1 MSYNLIK
8 QLSDKNEN
16 WKVRVRLSRMWEAV
30 NRKNLELISLN
41 MVLIDEQYQDDTIHA
56 TIQKNNVKKFQA
68 QLREGQLYSLSNFR
82 VDTYKEKDSYRPIS
96 KDKKINFLRTI
107 VIEKLKEAEVTISQH
122 KFEFVDYRTI
132 VDRFDN
138 NKQLT
143 DIIGKIVGVGA
154 QENVHV
160 QGSTVPMR
168 NIDIMNPEDIKIRI
182 TLWGPTSNEIEDN
195 FYTNNPGPF
204 VIIVT
209 STIVKTFRGEHYLSS
224 TSATKVYINLEIPET
239 ATLID
244 RNVEKT
250 EIEGIPLQFKQEISV
265 AKRITQN
272 RRTIKQIT
280 SLEWTSD
287 DQENVF
293 TCLAKIENIEKT
305 LDGTIS
311 DVQSATKKLN
321 LKMIFGVA
329 IAKMNA
335 NSTLPNEIEKLI
347 GKTFVFQLKLN
358 DYNWKE
364 GWELY
369 TIEKVFDNISND
381 ETAMK
386 LDHITTEPL
395 QNDEIKETPDQ
406 TSDKNTFEVFDTKP
420 STGAK
425 NDPVEPPKKKPNG
438 DITTEA
444 LENYEVKKNADQT
457 SQKNKFEVLDKKPL
471 TSTNNDEK
479 RSKQEHN
486 SGAIPSISS
495 ASNVENTEPSDDNM
509 FLRDLINRRKA
520 TKHKSS
526 KKKKLQRRK

>member
-8 QLSDKNEN
+8 QLLDKNEN

-30 NRKNLELISLN
+30 NRKNLELISLD
-41 MVLIDEQYQDDTIHA
+41 MVLIDEQDDTIHA

-96 KDKKINFLRTI
+96 KDKKINFLCTT
-107 VIEKLKEAEVTISQH
+107 VIEELKEAEVTISQH

-132 VDRFDN
+132 VDRVDN

-250 EIEGIPLQFKQEISV
+250 EIEGIPLQFKQEISI

-293 TCLAKIENIEKT
+293 TCLAKIENIEKNFGWYYIGCAKCNKKVKSENDFWCSHCKSNSNFPIPRYRIQ
-305 LDGTIS
+305 LNVDDGTEHAVFILFDKEAEKLLHTTARELS
-311 DVQSATKKLN
+311 NKYAT
-321 LKMIFGVA
+321 
-329 IAKMNA
+329 MNA

-420 STGAK
+420 STSAK
-425 NDPVEPPKKKPNG
+425 NDPVEPPKKK
-438 DITTEA
+438 
-444 LENYEVKKNADQT
+444 
-457 SQKNKFEVLDKKPL
+457 
-471 TSTNNDEK
+471 
-479 RSKQEHN
+479 
-486 SGAIPSISS
+486 
-495 ASNVENTEPSDDNM
+495 
-509 FLRDLINRRKA
+509 
-520 TKHKSS
+520 TKW
-526 KKKKLQRRK
+526 

>member
-30 NRKNLELISLN
+30 NRKNLELISLD
-41 MVLIDEQYQDDTIHA
+41 MVLIDEQDDTIHA

-96 KDKKINFLRTI
+96 KDKKINFLRTT
-107 VIEKLKEAEVTISQH
+107 VIEELKEAEVTISQH

-244 RNVEKT
+244 RYRIQLNV
-250 EIEGIPLQFKQEISV
+250 
-265 AKRITQN
+265 
-272 RRTIKQIT
+272 
-280 SLEWTSD
+280 D
-287 DQENVF
+287 
-293 TCLAKIENIEKT
+293 
-305 LDGTIS
+305 DGTEHAVFILF
-311 DVQSATKKLN
+311 DKEAKKLLHTTARELSN
-321 LKMIFGVA
+321 KYA
-329 IAKMNA
+329 TMNA

-358 DYNWKE
+358 NYNWKE

-386 LDHITTEPL
+386 LDHITTE
-395 QNDEIKETPDQ
+395 
-406 TSDKNTFEVFDTKP
+406 
-420 STGAK
+420 
-425 NDPVEPPKKKPNG
+425 
-438 DITTEA
+438 A
-444 LENYEVKKNADQT
+444 LENYEIKKNADQT
-457 SQKNKFEVLDKKPL
+457 SQKNKFEVLDKKQL

-486 SGAIPSISS
+486 NGAIPSISS
-495 ASNVENTEPSDDNM
+495 ASNVEDTEPSDDNM
-509 FLRDLINRRKA
+509 FLRYLINCQKA

>member
-16 WKVRVRLSRMWEAV
+16 WK
-30 NRKNLELISLN
+30 
-41 MVLIDEQYQDDTIHA
+41 
-56 TIQKNNVKKFQA
+56 A

-96 KDKKINFLRTI
+96 KEKKINFLCTT
-107 VIEKLKEAEVTISQH
+107 VIEELKEAEVTISQH

-132 VDRFDN
+132 EDRFDN
-138 NKQLT
+138 NKQLR
-143 DIIGKIVGVGA
+143 DIIGQIVGVGP
-154 QENVHV
+154 QENVH
-160 QGSTVPMR
+160 
-168 NIDIMNPEDIKIRI
+168 
-182 TLWGPTSNEIEDN
+182 GPTSNEIEDN
-195 FYTNNPGPF
+195 FFTNNPGPF

-239 ATLID
+239 ATLIN

-250 EIEGIPLQFKQEISV
+250 KIEGIPLQFKQEISV
-265 AKRITQN
+265 EKRITQN

-293 TCLAKIENIEKT
+293 TCLATIENIEKNFGWYYIGCAKCNKKVKSENNFWCSHCKSNSNFPIPRIQ
-305 LDGTIS
+305 LNIDDGTECAVFILF
-311 DVQSATKKLN
+311 DKEAEKLLHTTARELSN
-321 LKMIFGVA
+321 KYVT
-329 IAKMNA
+329 MNA

-369 TIEKVFDNISND
+369 TIEKVFHNISND
-381 ETAMK
+381 ETTMK

-395 QNDEIKETPDQ
+395 QNDEIKETLDQ
-406 TSDKNTFEVFDTKP
+406 TSDKKTFEVFDTEP
-420 STGAK
+420 STSAN
-425 NDPVEPPKKKPNG
+425 NDPVEPPKKK
-438 DITTEA
+438 
-444 LENYEVKKNADQT
+444 KKNQMVISQQKHWRIMKSRKMQT
-457 SQKNKFEVLDKKPL
+457 QLLKKKKIFEVLDKKPL

-486 SGAIPSISS
+486 NGAIPSISS
-495 ASNVENTEPSDDNM
+495 TSNVEDTELSDDNM
-509 FLRDLINRRKA
+509 FLLQIINRRKA
-520 TKHKSS
+520 TKYKSS